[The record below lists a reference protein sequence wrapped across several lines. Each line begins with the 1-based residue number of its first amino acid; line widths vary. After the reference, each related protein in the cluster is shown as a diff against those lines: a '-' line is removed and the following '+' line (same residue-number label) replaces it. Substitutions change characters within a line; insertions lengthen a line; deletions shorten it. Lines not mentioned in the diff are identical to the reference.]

1 MHHALIDSTSNAETQ
16 EAKFVPVLRGIQF
29 IDPVYCPGLYVLRAE
44 CVASQPLI
52 FNRIKEQKHSS
63 EKFARLIQAKRHI

>member
-1 MHHALIDSTSNAETQ
+1 MHHAFIDSTSNAETQ
-16 EAKFVPVLRGIQF
+16 EAKFVPVLRGIS
-29 IDPVYCPGLYVLRAE
+29 VYCPGLYVLGAE